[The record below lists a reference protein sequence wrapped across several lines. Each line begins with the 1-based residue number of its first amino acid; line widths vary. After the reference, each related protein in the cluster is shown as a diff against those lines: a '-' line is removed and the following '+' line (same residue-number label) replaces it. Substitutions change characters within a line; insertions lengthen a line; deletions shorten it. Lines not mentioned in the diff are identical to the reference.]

1 MARIYDL
8 EQVPPL
14 DGRAAHTIDA
24 IVDRII
30 IREGSRGRLAESLQL
45 AVKQGAGLVVA
56 AVQGLGFRV
65 QGSGEGKETGD
76 RGTGTD
82 WTDRLFS
89 TLYACPNCQ
98 TSLEEIE
105 PRTFSFNSPYG
116 ACPQC
121 EGLGY
126 RLQFDRTWSCPT

>member
-1 MARIYDL
+1 
-8 EQVPPL
+8 
-14 DGRAAHTIDA
+14 
-24 IVDRII
+24 
-30 IREGSRGRLAESLQL
+30 
-45 AVKQGAGLVVA
+45 KQGNGVVVA
-56 AVQGLGFRV
+56 SYLG
-65 QGSGEGKETGD
+65 SINKNE
-76 RGTGTD
+76 

-121 EGLGY
+121 DGLGY
-126 RLQFDRTWSCPT
+126 RFEFDPELVIPDLSRSVAEGAIAPWRRALGGRASRRAT